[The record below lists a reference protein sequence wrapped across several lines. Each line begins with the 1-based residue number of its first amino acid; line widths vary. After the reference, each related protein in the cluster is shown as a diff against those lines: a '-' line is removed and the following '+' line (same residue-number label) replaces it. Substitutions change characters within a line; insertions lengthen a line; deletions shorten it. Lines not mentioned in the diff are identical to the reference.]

1 MKRNEKRKETR
12 GVREMEGCFYLL
24 LFGGALRDLLLTPF
38 LPLRSCLYCSFSRVI
53 RPWSTS
59 HASPGLC
66 SSFSI
71 RDTHTNTRVNQGVR
85 KCLRVRN
92 GEALFCDETIIPVQH
107 QSACLLPPSAFEHS
121 SKVLNVFILQSK
133 SSHQFTHIL
142 VCCIFF

>member
-1 MKRNEKRKETR
+1 MH
-12 GVREMEGCFYLL
+12 
-24 LFGGALRDLLLTPF
+24 LTVVVVGTH
-38 LPLRSCLYCSFSRVI
+38 SRI
-53 RPWSTS
+53 
-59 HASPGLC
+59 
-66 SSFSI
+66 
-71 RDTHTNTRVNQGVR
+71 DTHTNTRVNQGVR